1 MDITIRFALQTDE
14 NAIDSFDAFKGNRP
28 TEISRGEVWVAEINQ
43 EIAGYI
49 TFNYSFYRKPFIKY
63 INTHPKFER
72 QGIALALVKFIEEK
86 CKGKK
91 LFMSTEADNY
101 PMLRFMEKY
110 HYRLVGMINE
120 IQEEA
125 EVVFCKDLE

>member
-1 MDITIRFALQTDE
+1 M
-14 NAIDSFDAFKGNRP
+14 
-28 TEISRGEVWVAEINQ
+28 NQ

-63 INTHPKFER
+63 LNTYQKFER
-72 QGIALALVKFIEEK
+72 QGMAVALVNFIEEQ

-101 PMLRFMEKY
+101 PMLCFIEKY
-110 HYRLVGMINE
+110 HYRFVGMINE
-120 IQEEA
+120 IQEAA
-125 EVVFCKDLE
+125 EVVFCKDVE